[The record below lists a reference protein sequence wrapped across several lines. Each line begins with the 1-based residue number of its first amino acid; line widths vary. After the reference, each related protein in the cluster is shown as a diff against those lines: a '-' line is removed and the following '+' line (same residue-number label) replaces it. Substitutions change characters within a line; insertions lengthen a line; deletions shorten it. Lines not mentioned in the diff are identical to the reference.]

1 MRTKS
6 FFWVFPTAMSIGLLT
21 SHLVMA
27 QPSVQTA
34 KQSPLPFPAPILLQE
49 DSGYNIQHINAYG
62 NWSIISGKPY
72 ASLLWQQP
80 KSSLKL
86 YITPSE
92 NMITL
97 DVIAKKK
104 ENRDYKLPFITWN
117 IKNVSVTL
125 NKVNDHKGWVQFST
139 AVYTQ
144 NIDKLVSAL
153 QDESPMTLN
162 LSVLTSIPIS
172 TEGLRPAMD
181 DFIRLIRQNNLIAP
195 KPLAVNIIQ
204 DDAFVPLD
212 GMSPEIF
219 PLYQETN
226 YYVKQCISMASISG
240 ESKTRYDICMKRNE
254 LLKQM
259 KAKGWCWGSGDV
271 DQHDKDKNWRKCVM
285 SPKGDIEKIKEHT
298 KQDFDKAKSIS
309 NNN

>member
-6 FFWVFPTAMSIGLLT
+6 FFWVFPVAMSISLLT

-27 QPSVQTA
+27 QPSVKTA
-34 KQSPLPFPAPILLQE
+34 TQYPLPFPTPMLLQE
-49 DSGYNIQHINAYG
+49 DNNYTLQHTNAYG
-62 NWSIISGKPY
+62 NWSIVSGKPY

-80 KSSLKL
+80 NSSLKL

-125 NKVNDHKGWVQFST
+125 NKVSDHKGWVQFST
-139 AVYTQ
+139 DVYTQ

-153 QDESPMTLN
+153 QDETPMTLN

-172 TEGLRPAMD
+172 TNGLHSAMD
-181 DFIRLIRQNNLIAP
+181 DFTRLIRQNNLIAP
-195 KPLAVNIIQ
+195 KPLAVNVVE

-219 PLYQETN
+219 PLYQETR
-226 YYVKQCISMASISG
+226 YYVKQCISMATTD
-240 ESKTRYDICMKRNE
+240 EKSKARYDICMKRND
-254 LLKQM
+254 LIKQM
-259 KAKGWCWGSGDV
+259 KAKGWCWGSGDI
-271 DQHDKDKNWRKCVM
+271 DQHDKDKTWRKCIM
-285 SPKGDIEKIKEHT
+285 SPIGEVERYNEDAKK
-298 KQDFDKAKSIS
+298 DFKKAKAIS
-309 NNN
+309 DDN

>member
-6 FFWVFPTAMSIGLLT
+6 FFWAFPAAMSIGLLT

-27 QPSVQTA
+27 QPSVKSAT
-34 KQSPLPFPAPILLQE
+34 QSPLSFPVPTLLQE
-49 DSGYNIQHINAYG
+49 DNNYTVQHTNAYG
-62 NWSIISGKPY
+62 NWSIISGQPY

-80 KSSLKL
+80 NSSLKL
-86 YITPSE
+86 YITPSQ

-125 NKVNDHKGWVQFST
+125 NKVSDYKGWVQFST

-153 QDESPMTLN
+153 QDETPMILN
-162 LSVLTSIPIS
+162 LSVLHSIPIS
-172 TEGLRPAMD
+172 TNGLHSTME

-195 KPLAVNIIQ
+195 KPLAVNVIE
-204 DDAFVPLD
+204 DDTLVPLD

-219 PLYQETN
+219 PLYQEAN
-226 YYVKQCISMASISG
+226 YYVKQCISMGSTATS
-240 ESKTRYDICMKRNE
+240 SKTRYNICMKRNQ

-271 DQHDKDKNWRKCVM
+271 DQHDKDKNWRKCAM
-285 SPKGDIEKIKEHT
+285 SPRGDIEKIKDNT
-298 KQDFDKAKSIS
+298 KKDFDKAKAITG
-309 NNN
+309 NN